1 MLPPIIMRT
10 IAGILL
16 SLLASV
22 NSQGNVLHG
31 QGNVLH
37 GQGNILHGQH
47 KYE

>member
-16 SLLASV
+16 TLFASV

-31 QGNVLH
+31 QRV
-37 GQGNILHGQH
+37 
-47 KYE
+47 YE